1 MKSSEAEKAKRE
13 CDPNYIQES
22 IRKRNVSAYFH
33 FANALRPKL
42 MADDPTLTHFSVCPK
57 LSALWRDADANTRA
71 EYEEEA
77 RLDKER
83 YLKEKRKI
91 RQAAEVKQDLKGYVA
106 TQN

>member
-1 MKSSEAEKAKRE
+1 
-13 CDPNYIQES
+13 
-22 IRKRNVSAYFH
+22 
-33 FANALRPKL
+33 
-42 MADDPTLTHFSVCPK
+42 MADDPTLTSFSVALK
-57 LSALWRDADANTRA
+57 ISALWRAADAKARA